1 MVSVFTFFFDDPNSD
16 PFKVYRFNLKSVWK
30 QRKLPKKRPGMTHL
44 KRFTNIITVSTE
56 VDANACGPLSLTTK
70 LVVNSQTLLRN
81 WIHLHEHNSKF
92 TFCHKTL
99 LKFLLL
105 ELTQFKS
112 AYTTRLLLLLLNVTL
127 ELFKKFP
134 SFTKLSLKCH
144 FFWKSCQLFVKLG
157 SLFNVWTRTPPK
169 NWKSAAVD
177 FEQWLRL
184 SW

>member
-1 MVSVFTFFFDDPNSD
+1 MVSVFAFFFDDPNSD

-127 ELFKKFP
+127 ELFKIFSEFYKIKFEM
-134 SFTKLSLKCH
+134 SFLLKILSTFC
-144 FFWKSCQLFVKLG
+144 
-157 SLFNVWTRTPPK
+157 
-169 NWKSAAVD
+169 
-177 FEQWLRL
+177 
-184 SW
+184 

>member
-127 ELFKKFP
+127 ELFKIFSEFYKIKFEM
-134 SFTKLSLKCH
+134 SFLLKILSTFC
-144 FFWKSCQLFVKLG
+144 
-157 SLFNVWTRTPPK
+157 
-169 NWKSAAVD
+169 
-177 FEQWLRL
+177 
-184 SW
+184 

>member
-1 MVSVFTFFFDDPNSD
+1 MVSVFAFFFDDPNSD

-44 KRFTNIITVSTE
+44 KRFTIIITVSTE

-127 ELFKKFP
+127 ELFKIFSEFYKIKFEM
-134 SFTKLSLKCH
+134 SFLLKILSTFC
-144 FFWKSCQLFVKLG
+144 
-157 SLFNVWTRTPPK
+157 
-169 NWKSAAVD
+169 
-177 FEQWLRL
+177 
-184 SW
+184 